1 MARVR
6 SVEAVSRPERSDVM
20 FAVVT
25 PLKAPNTSIYTHDHF
40 LSNLLLPNYTQQDIN
55 MVAKESHSLTK
66 IVYKPD
72 SQSTEEYIAVINPE
86 EV

>member
-1 MARVR
+1 
-6 SVEAVSRPERSDVM
+6 
-20 FAVVT
+20 
-25 PLKAPNTSIYTHDHF
+25 
-40 LSNLLLPNYTQQDIN
+40 